1 MKKNGLKVLIAM
13 VTALMAVSCV
23 TGESG
28 LEEVGDNIPVTFT
41 MSTPAGE
48 AVPYTQNTRATH
60 DEAEWTIHK
69 LSLYVYAVDDDDQG
83 TFLRSYSTDAE
94 GDRAISIV
102 PNGAGTYTFTLQAPV
117 SDLKSRQR
125 FVFVAN
131 DAFTDP
137 EVGESQDELQNKLA
151 TTVLEANNTAD
162 KLAPADSGIAMSG
175 IAESQ
180 SNDVITIVPGVKCE
194 VHLKRIVARIDVQN
208 NTPNMVINSITL
220 QNAAPK
226 GFLFP
231 HTPVTA
237 ADKSYIT
244 ENMNTA
250 TELGS
255 SYAEQTDLKKV
266 FYLYERP
273 NSEENGATVKVTY
286 TINNSKGEV
295 EIPFRKTSDGKEYV
309 DITRNT
315 LYTIILGDGTPI
327 VTNEVKFSI
336 KVDDWNVVDM
346 DESVD
351 PDEDAQAALNA
362 TLKVNMF
369 TPFNA
374 KEFDLSGKTI
384 TAFYDKLTNMPEN
397 VPESSYVT
405 WQDLSDNGALDAEF
419 TGPDGQKYRIPTAGE
434 CALLLP
440 LYIKGHNGTVN
451 KPNDG
456 WYHPYWNDNPISNTF
471 PYVTVE
477 TPFTET
483 IYLKNDGSHKF
494 DSSQPDDASYTLS
507 GETQL
512 KVGAQTRQVIYK
524 LDENLEAKP
533 YNIHIVYGLRFK
545 GTDQYAAYRWEYMP
559 ISGEADSYYLS
570 IRIKALGKDDVSTTI
585 DDIAQEPYWKKGYIE
600 FTIPASGRYSYN
612 EDDTYQL
619 YRSKTYGFIWST
631 TTNEDGSKAYALH
644 TNNYNATLD
653 LFLINDNRHPL
664 RFVKISE

>member
-1 MKKNGLKVLIAM
+1 MKKNCLKVLIAM
-13 VTALMAVSCV
+13 VTALAAVSCV
-23 TGESG
+23 TGEPG
-28 LEEVGDNIPVTFT
+28 REEVGDNIPVTFT

-69 LSLYVYAVDDDDQG
+69 LSLYVYSVNDDNQG

-102 PNGAGTYTFTLQAPV
+102 PNGAGTYTFTLKAPV
-117 SDLKSRQR
+117 SDLKARQR

-131 DAFTDP
+131 DAFVDP

-151 TTVLEANNTAD
+151 SIVLEADNTAD

-237 ADKSYIT
+237 ADEGYIT

-250 TELGS
+250 TALGS

-273 NSEENGATVKVTY
+273 NSAENGATVKVTY

-295 EIPFRKTSDGKEYV
+295 EIPFRKTSDGQEYV

-374 KEFDLSGKTI
+374 KEVNLAGKTI
-384 TAFYDKLTNMPEN
+384 TSFYDKLTADIDNISTN
-397 VPESSYVT
+397 SYFA
-405 WQDLSDNGALDAEF
+405 WQDLQDNNALDAEF

-434 CALLLP
+434 CALLTP
-440 LYIKGHNGTVN
+440 LISNTTIV

-456 WYHPYWNDNPISNTF
+456 CYYPYWNDNPESNSY

-483 IYLKNDGSHKF
+483 IYLKNNGEHKP
-494 DSSQPDDASYTLS
+494 DSSQPDDVNYTLS

-512 KVGAQTRQVIYK
+512 KVGAQTRQCTH
-524 LDENLEAKP
+524 LGEDQEP
-533 YNIHIVYGLRFK
+533 TTYNIHIVYGLRFK

-559 ISGEADSYYLS
+559 IPDESDAYYLS
-570 IRIKALGKDDVSTTI
+570 IRIKALGKEDVSTTI

-600 FTIPASGRYSYN
+600 FTLPAFGLCTDTGSGNVLLANYQPNSYTWTSTLKP
-612 EDDTYQL
+612 E
-619 YRSKTYGFIWST
+619 T
-631 TTNEDGSKAYALH
+631 TTAYAMFGGCDGSNITGFALNTYH
-644 TNNYNATLD
+644 
-653 LFLINDNRHPL
+653 FPL

>member
-237 ADKSYIT
+237 ADESYIT

-434 CALLLP
+434 CALLTP
-440 LYIKGHNGTVN
+440 LISNTTIV

-456 WYHPYWNDNPISNTF
+456 CYYPYWNDNPESNSY
-471 PYVTVE
+471 PYVTIE

-483 IYLKNDGSHKF
+483 IYLKNNGKHQF
-494 DSSQPDDASYTLS
+494 DTTQSDNAEYTLS
-507 GETQL
+507 GESQL
-512 KVGAQTRQVIYK
+512 KIGAQTRQITYK
-524 LDENLEAKP
+524 LDEEMEPKP
-533 YNIHIVYGLRFK
+533 YNIHIAYGLRFK
-545 GTDQYAAYRWEYMP
+545 GTDQYAAYRWEYLP
-559 ISGEADSYYLS
+559 IPDESDAYYLS
-570 IRIKALGKDDVSTTI
+570 IRIKALGKEDVSTTI

-600 FTIPASGRYSYN
+600 FTLPASGRYSK
-612 EDDTYQL
+612 EEADIDFKL
-619 YRSKTYGFIWST
+619 YRNTAYGFALSST
-631 TTNEDGSKAYALH
+631 VNDTDPAQVYMLH
-644 TNNYNATLD
+644 TNNRDACISLVTTTDDRL
-653 LFLINDNRHPL
+653 PL

>member
-237 ADKSYIT
+237 ADESYIT

-295 EIPFRKTSDGKEYV
+295 EIPFRKTSEGQEYV

-374 KEFDLSGKTI
+374 KEFDLADKTI
-384 TAFYDKLTNMPEN
+384 TSFYDKLTDNPDN
-397 VPESSYVT
+397 NPQSSYAT
-405 WQDLSDNGALDAEF
+405 WQELLDNDALDAEF

-434 CALLLP
+434 YLLLCP
-440 LYIKGHNGTVN
+440 FRAPKEASKKCQY
-451 KPNDG
+451 PFC
-456 WYHPYWNDNPISNTF
+456 NDNPASNTKG
-471 PYVTVE
+471 YAMTE
-477 TPFTET
+477 EPFTET
-483 IYLKNDGSHKF
+483 IYLKNDENHEQ
-494 DSSQPDDASYTLS
+494 DTSQPGNADYTIS
-507 GETQL
+507 GESQL
-512 KVGAQTRQVIYK
+512 KLGVYLGQITTD
-524 LDENLEAKP
+524 LDGEDSLKP
-533 YNIHIVYGLRFK
+533 YNLNTVYGLRFK
-545 GTDQYAAYRWEYMP
+545 GTDQYAAYRWAYHQIP
-559 ISGEADSYYLS
+559 GEEDAYYLS
-570 IRIKALGKDDVSTTI
+570 IRIKALGKDDITTTI
-585 DDIAQEPYWKKGYIE
+585 EDVSQEPYWKKGYIE
-600 FTIPASGRYSYN
+600 FTLPASGRYTKK
-612 EDDTYQL
+612 EEGLEFQL
-619 YRSKTYGFIWST
+619 YRNKIFGFAWSST
-631 TTNEDGSKAYALH
+631 VSESIPYAL
-644 TNNYNATLD
+644 YSSQEVAYVD
-653 LFLINDNRHPL
+653 LFNVSATMQRHPL

>member
-237 ADKSYIT
+237 ADESYIT
-244 ENMNTA
+244 ENMNSS
-250 TELGS
+250 TELGN

-295 EIPFRKTSDGKEYV
+295 EIPFRKTSEGQEYV

-374 KEFDLSGKTI
+374 KEFDLAGKTI

-405 WQDLSDNGALDAEF
+405 WQALSDNGALDAEF

-434 CALLLP
+434 CALLIP
-440 LYIKGHNGTVN
+440 IHTQKATIN
-451 KPNDG
+451 KPDDG
-456 WYHPYWNDNPISNTF
+456 RYHPYWNDNPESNTY

-483 IYLKNDGSHKF
+483 IYLKNNEEREF
-494 DSSQPDDASYTLS
+494 DTTQPDNAEFTLS
-507 GETQL
+507 GESQL
-512 KVGAQTRQVIYK
+512 KVGAQTRQITYK
-524 LDENLEAKP
+524 LDDELEAHP

-559 ISGEADSYYLS
+559 VPGEADSYYYS
-570 IRIKALGKDDVSTTI
+570 IRIKALGKDNITTTI
-585 DDIAQEPYWKKGYIE
+585 DDISQEPYWKKGYIE
-600 FTIPASGRYSYN
+600 FMLPASGRYTPEN
-612 EDDTYQL
+612 GL
-619 YRSKTYGFIWST
+619 YRSKTYSFAWAST
-631 TTNEDGSKAYALH
+631 LTTDDPTYAYGLH
-644 TNNYNATLD
+644 ANPYNACISS
-653 LFLINDNRHPL
+653 FLVNVDRFPL